1 MSAQQMQESM
11 NELQFLKNA
20 LSQQIADNQKLNKK
34 LKTAQSKVAEFTNK
48 VIKCL

>member
-1 MSAQQMQESM
+1 MSAQQMQD
-11 NELQFLKNA
+11 LKNA

-48 VIKCL
+48 VINR